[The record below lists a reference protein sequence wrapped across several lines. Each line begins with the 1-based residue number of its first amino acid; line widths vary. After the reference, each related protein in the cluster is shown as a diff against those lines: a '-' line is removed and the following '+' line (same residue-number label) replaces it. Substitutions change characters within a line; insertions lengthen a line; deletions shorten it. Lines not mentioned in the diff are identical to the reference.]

1 MEDTTLQGTVPTR
14 PPALPE
20 EYVPGCIGRAAGP
33 PDQDRQRRALPLG
46 HPTVRAAATT
56 GMFAR
61 CRFGGHRH
69 DLKP

>member
-1 MEDTTLQGTVPTR
+1 MCRVVSVALPGHPTR
-14 PPALPE
+14 
-20 EYVPGCIGRAAGP
+20 IGRDG
-33 PDQDRQRRALPLG
+33 RYRSV
-46 HPTVRAAATT
+46 HPTVRGAATT